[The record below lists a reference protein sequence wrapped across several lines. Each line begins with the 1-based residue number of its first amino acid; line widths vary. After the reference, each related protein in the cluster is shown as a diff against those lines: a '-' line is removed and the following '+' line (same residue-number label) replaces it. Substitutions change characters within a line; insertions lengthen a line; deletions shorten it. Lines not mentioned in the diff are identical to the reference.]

1 MFTIDH
7 KRGDTISWECSY
19 TDDLGGVVDI
29 TGYTIKC
36 QARSKAD
43 ESVLLFTVSTTDNT
57 IDKFAPATGNF
68 RIVIDTETFPIGR
81 YLVDIEYRV
90 GTLIKSSDTFELNIY
105 EDITK

>member
-19 TDDLGGVVDI
+19 TDDLNGVVDI
-29 TGYTIKC
+29 TNYTIKC

-43 ESVLLFTVSTTDNT
+43 ESILLFTVSTTDAT
-57 IDKFAPATGNF
+57 IDKFAPTTGNF
-68 RIVIDTETFPIGR
+68 RIVIDTELFPIGR

-90 GTLIKSSDTFELNIY
+90 DTLIKSSKTFELNIY